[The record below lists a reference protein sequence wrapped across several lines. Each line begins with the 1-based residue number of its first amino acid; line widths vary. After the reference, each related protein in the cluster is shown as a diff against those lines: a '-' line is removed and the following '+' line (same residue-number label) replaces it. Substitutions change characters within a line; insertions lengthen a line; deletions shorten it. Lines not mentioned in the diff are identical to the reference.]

1 MTATDAPARVGSIRI
16 DGVLGEGGMGT
27 VYVGFDETLERKVAL
42 KSIRAERRLGAVA
55 RKRFLREARMLS
67 RLEHPSICRIH
78 GYVEQD
84 GTDFLVLEY
93 VEGATLARHITGGKL
108 EARHRLDIAV
118 QIADALAAAHA
129 KGIVH
134 RDLKPDNV
142 MITPSGEVKVLD
154 FGLARSEDSEA
165 DEPGAPGGASTTGD
179 ETGDSGSDP
188 FAGVTTPQHSLATE
202 VGHIVGTP
210 LYMSPEQARGAAI
223 STASD
228 MYSYGLLIQS
238 IWTEASP
245 YPQELDKYAVV
256 RLAAKAESL
265 PADDV
270 PKDIARIIDRLKT
283 PAPASRA
290 TAVEVLERLQWI
302 VDRPARNLRRAVGV
316 VVLLLAVAAGVKY
329 TVDLRHER
337 GIAQR
342 ERGVADLR
350 RGQAED
356 LLRFMSEDL
365 RKKLRAVGRLDVLQD
380 VDAKALAY
388 YAAVPEAEL
397 TLGELTMRAQGL
409 YQIGEVRIES
419 GDLPGAKE
427 SFEASLEM
435 SRRLVEKA
443 PTDAEARKRLGYA
456 FFWLGEVAYNERDLT
471 GAQAHF
477 ESSRDVAR
485 GLVELEPENPE
496 WRLELAAE
504 ESNIARML
512 QAQGDVD
519 GALEILKQRL
529 VTMTEIAALDPTNVD
544 WQIELASSHLLL
556 GTALEDSGD
565 RQDAVAQYRANIDTL
580 IVLVGNDPENATLM
594 EHLATGHNYLGTA
607 FDNMGLEAEALEQYE
622 AIEEVTQALAKGD
635 AANTSFQ
642 SNLATSLLN
651 LGSNRVEDGKLE
663 SAEEPLRT
671 ALGLFDTLSAR
682 DPTRTYWTLKRAN
695 ARLEL
700 GRLLERRKEFSQ
712 ALDLARQVVAL
723 LAPFEGSSTDLAF
736 ITNAADARLLEG
748 RLLAAQGL
756 APEARAAWERAHAIL
771 VPAAE
776 GSRDASLLAPLAR
789 ALLHLDRLDE
799 ARDIV
804 GFVREQGMKNPLL
817 EEAWAQALARAGVK
831 ES

>member
-1 MTATDAPARVGSIRI
+1 MTASDAPARVGSIRI

-108 EARHRLDIAV
+108 EPRHRLDISV
-118 QIADALAAAHA
+118 QIAEALAAAHA

-142 MITPSGEVKVLD
+142 MITPAGEVKVLD
-154 FGLARSEDSEA
+154 FGLARSEDSGP
-165 DEPGAPGGASTTGD
+165 DEPGGASTTGD

-188 FAGVTTPQHSLATE
+188 FAGVTTPQHSMATE

-210 LYMSPEQARGAAI
+210 LYMSPEQARGEAI

-238 IWTEASP
+238 IWTGMAP
-245 YPQELDKYAVV
+245 YEQGLDKYAVV
-256 RLAAKAESL
+256 RLASKAESL
-265 PADDV
+265 PAEGV
-270 PKDIARIIDRLKT
+270 PKDIAEIIDRLKT
-283 PAPASRA
+283 PAPAARA
-290 TAVEVLERLQWI
+290 TAVEVLERLHWI
-302 VDRPARNLRRAVGV
+302 VERPARNLRRAVGV
-316 VVLLLAVAAGVKY
+316 IVLLLAVAAGVKY

-380 VDAKALAY
+380 VDAKALEYLAS
-388 YAAVPEAEL
+388 VPEAEL
-397 TLGELTMRAQGL
+397 TLGELSMRAQGL

-419 GDLPGAKE
+419 GDLPGAKQ

-456 FFWLGEVAYNERDLT
+456 FFWLGEVAYNERDLE

-477 ESSRDVAR
+477 EASRDVAR

-512 QAQGDVD
+512 QERGDVE

-529 VTMTEIAALDPTNVD
+529 VTMTEIAALDPGRVD
-544 WQIELASSHLLL
+544 WQVELAASHLLL
-556 GTALEDSGD
+556 GAALEDSGD
-565 RQDAVAQYRANIDTL
+565 PLGALAQYRADIDIL
-580 IVLVGNDPENATLM
+580 IVLVGKDPENATLM

-607 FDNMGLEAEALEQYE
+607 FDAMGREADAREQYE
-622 AIEEVTQALAKGD
+622 AIEEVTQALAQGD
-635 AANTSFQ
+635 AANAKFQ
-642 SNLATSLLN
+642 GNLAISLFN
-651 LGSNRVEDGKLE
+651 LGSNRIDDGNLA

-671 ALGLFDTLSAR
+671 ALRLFDELSAL
-682 DPTRTYWTLKRAN
+682 DPTRTYWTLQRAD
-695 ARLEL
+695 ARREL
-700 GRLLERRKEFSQ
+700 GRLLELREEVPAARE
-712 ALDLARQVVAL
+712 LARQAVAL
-723 LAPFEGSSTDLAF
+723 LAPFEPSATDVSV
-736 ITNAADARLLEG
+736 ITKAAEARLLEG

-756 APEARAAWERAHAIL
+756 EPEARAAWERAYAI
-771 VPAAE
+771 VAPVAQ
-776 GSRDASLLAPLAR
+776 GSRDARLLDPLAR
-789 ALLHLDRLDE
+789 ALLRLGRIDE
-799 ARDIV
+799 ARDAVSSI
-804 GFVREQGMKNPLL
+804 REQGLADALL
-817 EEAWAQALARAGVK
+817 EQAWDQALARAGTADG
-831 ES
+831 